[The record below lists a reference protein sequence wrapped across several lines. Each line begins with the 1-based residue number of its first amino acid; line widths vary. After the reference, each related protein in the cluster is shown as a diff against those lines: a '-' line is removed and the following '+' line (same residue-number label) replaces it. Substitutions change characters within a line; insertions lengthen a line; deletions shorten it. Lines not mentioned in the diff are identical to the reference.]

1 MESVGAMEPGKRKL
15 SAKIMEKLPVT
26 GPQALSMSE
35 LARWYCYNTN
45 THGFRRIVVS
55 RGRLRRGAWVL
66 LTGCAAS
73 LIVWQCA
80 LLASA
85 YYTVSVSITVHF
97 QELPFPAI
105 TICNINPYRY
115 SATRWLVGELEK
127 ATLTVLDELYK
138 YTDAE
143 DDGGE
148 VRPQHEAEP
157 GEGSRP
163 SLFQNIPLLQIQARG
178 PEYSI
183 VSNLLSR
190 RQHRVN
196 GTVSTHSLGNADILN
211 QEHLVGFKL
220 CEGGDIDS
228 SDCTIYTFTSGM
240 AAVQEWYQLHYYN
253 LLAQVPPEDKRAMGY
268 SADDL
273 FLTCLYDG
281 LPCDSRNFSLHQ
293 HPLHGNC
300 FTFNG
305 GENGR
310 VLITRTGGSQN
321 GLKVTLHLDEDEYNP
336 YLVTS
341 TGAKI
346 VVHDQSEH
354 PFVEDLGIAIP
365 AGMETSIG
373 LDLTESHK
381 LGGPYSDCIED
392 LPEDNLYNKSYS
404 LQMCLHSCFQKEMVQ
419 TCGCG
424 HYEKPLPPGA
434 QYCDYNR
441 FPGWIYCYYRL
452 RDRFHREQLV
462 CQELCRQACHCKE
475 WTLMTSVAQWPA
487 QSAEDWVLRLLSWE
501 RGRDGNK
508 TLSTSEL
515 ASLDI
520 YYADLSVRNITEKP
534 ANTMVTLLS
543 NFGGQLGLWMSCS
556 VICVIEIVEVL
567 LVDALWV
574 LVRSAG
580 QRVRRW
586 WQRPEQEEV
595 PAHGTAHGITVYLE
609 DEDPPTFNAALR
621 LPRQCPPTAPPPNYE
636 MLQQCHG
643 FNGGPEEER
652 F

>member
-1 MESVGAMEPGKRKL
+1 MEPGKRKL

-105 TICNINPYRY
+105 TICNINPYR
-115 SATRWLVGELEK
+115 SACPTLTGPAL
-127 ATLTVLDELYK
+127 ATL
-138 YTDAE
+138 A
-143 DDGGE
+143 GP

-462 CQELCRQACHCKE
+462 CQELCRQACHGS
-475 WTLMTSVAQWPA
+475 TRTSLWLQ
-487 QSAEDWVLRLLSWE
+487 
-501 RGRDGNK
+501 
-508 TLSTSEL
+508 
-515 ASLDI
+515 
-520 YYADLSVRNITEKP
+520 
-534 ANTMVTLLS
+534 MVTLLS

>member
-1 MESVGAMEPGKRKL
+1 VSP
-15 SAKIMEKLPVT
+15 AKYIKLPVT

-105 TICNINPYRY
+105 TICNINPYR
-115 SATRWLVGELEK
+115 SACPTLTGPALATLAGPALVGPAHARPAHARLSEVIRRYIK
-127 ATLTVLDELYK
+127 CKVLTC
-138 YTDAE
+138 
-143 DDGGE
+143 
-148 VRPQHEAEP
+148 VRVCVNV
-157 GEGSRP
+157 
-163 SLFQNIPLLQIQARG
+163 F
-178 PEYSI
+178 
-183 VSNLLSR
+183 VSACC
-190 RQHRVN
+190 VC
-196 GTVSTHSLGNADILN
+196 VSACVCCPHSPHG
-211 QEHLVGFKL
+211 Q

-373 LDLTESHK
+373 LDL
-381 LGGPYSDCIED
+381 
-392 LPEDNLYNKSYS
+392 
-404 LQMCLHSCFQKEMVQ
+404 MCLHSCFQKEMVQ

-441 FPGWIYCYYRL
+441 FPGWS
-452 RDRFHREQLV
+452 E
-462 CQELCRQACHCKE
+462 
-475 WTLMTSVAQWPA
+475 SVP
-487 QSAEDWVLRLLSWE
+487 SLSLYPMHTPPPQTHV
-501 RGRDGNK
+501 
-508 TLSTSEL
+508 TLSLILLFPPPQQDWTSL
-515 ASLDI
+515 WLQ
-520 YYADLSVRNITEKP
+520 
-534 ANTMVTLLS
+534 MVTLLS

-636 MLQQCHG
+636 MLRALPIFLTPSAESLPSSWSRQPG
-643 FNGGPEEER
+643 L
-652 F
+652 